1 MNGKAIRNLV
11 NELPFDV
18 FDFFCDEFED
28 MILHTPDFSSY
39 VYWEE
44 TNANHDI
51 DAVAEDYGFENF
63 EDMIDDGTY
72 CVVEFDHGV
81 LIVE

>member
-11 NELPFDV
+11 NELPSDV
-18 FDFFCDEFED
+18 FDFFCDEFEN
-28 MILHTPDFSSY
+28 MILRTPDFSNY

-44 TNANHDI
+44 TNTNHDI